1 MHFSIS
7 RWKAIENEMEED
19 KTHSVNIRQTSV
31 SESERERE
39 KEMKKPHKFQK
50 DLLDNEFNNSEYKI

>member
-39 KEMKKPHKFQK
+39 RDEKTAQISKGFVG
-50 DLLDNEFNNSEYKI
+50 